1 QEAQAR
7 LSEQEEVKNMVK
19 RDGTVLIEDAR
30 LIFLNFAGKET
41 EYNRQ
46 GDRNFGVI
54 LPEDVAQQ
62 MESDGWNIK
71 WLKAREEGDVDVPWV
86 QASVSFKNKP
96 PKVVMVTSRNRTI
109 LDEDTIEMLD
119 YADIAKVDLILNP
132 YSWTVRDASGIKA
145 YLKTMFVTIEEDE
158 LELKYAQEPNEE
170 D

>member
-1 QEAQAR
+1 
-7 LSEQEEVKNMVK
+7 MVK

-54 LPEDVAQQ
+54 LPEDVAQR

-86 QASVSFKNKP
+86 QVSVSFKNKP

>member
-1 QEAQAR
+1 
-7 LSEQEEVKNMVK
+7 MVK

-86 QASVSFKNKP
+86 QVSVSFKNKP

-158 LELKYAQEPNEE
+158 LELKYAQEPSEE

>member
-1 QEAQAR
+1 
-7 LSEQEEVKNMVK
+7 MTK

-62 MESDGWNIK
+62 MEADGWNIK

-86 QASVSFKNKP
+86 QVSVSFKNKP

>member
-1 QEAQAR
+1 MA
-7 LSEQEEVKNMVK
+7 K

-41 EYNRQ
+41 EYNRE

-54 LPEDVAQQ
+54 LPEDVARQ
-62 MESDGWNIK
+62 MEADGWNIK

-86 QASVSFKNKP
+86 QVSVSFKHKP

-132 YSWTVRDASGIKA
+132 YSWTVRDASGVKA

>member
-1 QEAQAR
+1 
-7 LSEQEEVKNMVK
+7 MTK

-62 MESDGWNIK
+62 MEADGWNIK

-86 QASVSFKNKP
+86 QVSVSFKNKP

-158 LELKYAQEPNEE
+158 LELKYAQEPTEE